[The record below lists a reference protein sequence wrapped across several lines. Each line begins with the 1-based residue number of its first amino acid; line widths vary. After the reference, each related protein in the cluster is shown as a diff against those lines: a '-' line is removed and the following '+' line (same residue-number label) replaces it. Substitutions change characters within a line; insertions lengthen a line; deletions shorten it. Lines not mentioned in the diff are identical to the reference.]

1 MNLVDLKTQCYLA
14 SAVIVDKCRSVDY
27 VLAIDNA
34 ITTLYG
40 HRVHKVKEKIGET
53 IALLLTLAGFLT
65 TF

>member
-1 MNLVDLKTQCYLA
+1 M
-14 SAVIVDKCRSVDY
+14 IVDKCRSVDY